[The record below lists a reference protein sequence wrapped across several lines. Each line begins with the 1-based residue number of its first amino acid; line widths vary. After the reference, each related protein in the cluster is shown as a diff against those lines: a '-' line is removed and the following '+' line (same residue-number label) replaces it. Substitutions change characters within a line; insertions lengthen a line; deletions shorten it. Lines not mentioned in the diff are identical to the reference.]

1 MKILPKLASAVLL
14 SAAVVSSASVLGYA
28 DSEIKYGFSNDSAF
42 LTVDGEN
49 VSYLESEYYKA
60 YADKFG
66 SHFVKLAEKTDGAKI
81 SSEFRDNI
89 RKWETGY
96 ITVVFNSFTDE
107 VQKKYEGFII
117 APCKSVPASMLK
129 IKPSDLD
136 AILNDENVKAVFP
149 SFASASDD
157 GSDRVTTDEFSF
169 NYAPTASDARKILR
183 YTAKLD
189 SAPENM
195 AEGKKFF
202 ILSDTDLDMKITA
215 KDARTALRISA
226 KLETGKKY
234 EKPHNA
240 LAFWEDKFDF

>member
-89 RKWETGY
+89 SKWETGY